1 MAHRALTL
9 LLVLA
14 AGFSSALV
22 ATPVLRRLHP
32 HCTRT
37 THVQCSESSE
47 ATEAGL
53 EGWVSSRRILGS
65 AMAFID
71 VHAASDDVEQAAERD
86 VAQRDPVQVLLKASG
101 ADGEGEGLRHPLDKS
116 VYAVG
121 TRVRITGHWRAR
133 GGKAAQSEQ
142 WLLVAHTVLVLTAAP
157 SVHGVRSVLDA
168 ARCGTMSAAAA
179 SAALVYAAGD
189 VTEGAAEGA
198 AEGAVEPSEG
208 SSGVALLVAEYAA
221 RAEPSAEQ
229 APALPYQASIVSRV

>member
-1 MAHRALTL
+1 MLPSISRA
-9 LLVLA
+9 
-14 AGFSSALV
+14 
-22 ATPVLRRLHP
+22 
-32 HCTRT
+32 
-37 THVQCSESSE
+37 THVRCSEASE
-47 ATEAGL
+47 ASESPEEAGL

-71 VHAASDDVEQAAERD
+71 MHAASDDVEQAAERD

-121 TRVRITGHWRAR
+121 ARVRITGHWRAR

-198 AEGAVEPSEG
+198 AESSEG

-229 APALPYQASIVSRV
+229 APALPYSASIVSRV